1 MKIAICEDNQQDR
14 KRLKEFILK
23 YSEEKNL
30 LVTINEYTDGIEL
43 IDNYNK
49 LFDIVYLDIE
59 MEMMNGMAAA
69 EKLRK
74 HDENVMIVFV
84 TNYVQYAIRGYSVN
98 ASDFLLKPLTYFSF
112 EEHFKKVMHQFEKK
126 KEVFI
131 SVKTNNEIK
140 RIDVDQIL
148 FVESQ
153 GHYLYLNLKADI
165 FTVLDTMKNMEK
177 RLVDKG
183 FFRCNNGYI
192 VNLKYVR
199 SVDKNI
205 VDVGGHLLPIS
216 RPRKK
221 LFMEALTDFIG
232 DDLL

>member
-1 MKIAICEDNQQDR
+1 MKIAICEDNQQER
-14 KRLKEFILK
+14 KRLKEFILR

-30 LVTINEYTDGIEL
+30 LVNIDEYTDGIEL

-59 MEMMNGMAAA
+59 MAMMDGMSAA

-112 EEHFKKVMHQFEKK
+112 EEHFKKVMYQFEKK

-131 SVKTNNEIK
+131 SVKTNNEMK

-165 FTVLDTMKNMEK
+165 FTILDTMKNMEK
-177 RLVDKG
+177 RLSDKG

-205 VDVGGHLLPIS
+205 VDVGGHLLTIS

-221 LFMEALTDFIG
+221 IFMEALTDYIG

>member
-14 KRLKEFILK
+14 KRLKEFILQ

-30 LVTINEYTDGIEL
+30 LVNIDEYTDGMEL
-43 IDNYNK
+43 IDHYNK

-98 ASDFLLKPLTYFSF
+98 ASDFLLKPLTYFNF
-112 EEHFKKVMHQFEKK
+112 EEHFKKVIHQFERK

-131 SVKTNNEIK
+131 SVKTNSEIK

-177 RLVDKG
+177 RLSDKG

-199 SVDKNI
+199 SVDKNT

-221 LFMEALTDFIG
+221 LFMEALTDYIG